1 MKPGE
6 SSVISIEGL
15 KKTYGHGDSRVEA
28 LRGVSITI
36 DRGEWVSIMGP
47 SGSGKTTLL
56 NVIGAL
62 DQGYTGSVRLLGE
75 ELRSLSDTKLSRV
88 RGQKLGFVF
97 QQFNLLPHLTVIEN
111 VAVPAF
117 FCRAQRKQTRDRAA
131 SLLDRVGLS
140 DKHDALPDQLSG
152 GQQQRVA
159 IARALLNQT
168 RVLLCDEPTGALDKA
183 SGAQIMELFGSLNRD
198 EGLTLIVVTHQPYIS
213 TLGDRVIQLEDGLIV
228 SDEAADAVEEG
239 QA

>member
-1 MKPGE
+1 MKPGD
-6 SSVISIEGL
+6 SNVISIDGL
-15 KKTYGHGDSRVEA
+15 KKTYGHGHSKVEA
-28 LRGVSITI
+28 LRGVSLAIG
-36 DRGEWVSIMGP
+36 RGEWVSIMGP

-56 NVIGAL
+56 NVVGAL
-62 DQGYTGSVRLLGE
+62 DQGYMGSVRLLGE
-75 ELRSLSDTKLSRV
+75 ELRRLSDRKLSRL

-97 QQFNLLPHLTVIEN
+97 QQFNLLPHLTVLEN

-117 FCRAQRKQTRDRAA
+117 FSRKQSKQTRDRAV

-183 SGAQIMELFGSLNRD
+183 SGAQIMDLFGSLNRD
-198 EGLTLIVVTHQPYIS
+198 EGLTLIVVTHQPDIS
-213 TLGDRVIQLEDGLIV
+213 AMGDRVVHLEDGLIV
-228 SDEAADAVEEG
+228 SDEATSAVEEA
-239 QA
+239 QV